1 MLDICTTTSVDI
13 CLGKSMKYSAVLL
26 SLIISASLNG
36 MFSVEEFEKKKTG
49 KEISAYINQ
58 SDISTLDDDQKK
70 TVLLT
75 INKLS
80 PEEYLEFLKN
90 LQRDHPITKL
100 QWKSISLPLFKD
112 FLSDKNVQNQLKTNI
127 VSQLIDKGFLINNSD
142 YQNYFIKNP
151 DELLAVISI
160 NPQYLARMINT
171 PDKNL
176 NDYLIHRLI
185 YALHDNKISLE
196 KFKQVVSKLIA
207 VGLDLTVVSSN
218 KDTPLRFYLFWFKDN
233 PDQGTIALLTPKS
246 QAQAKPTR
254 FDFIEFTK
262 IDDGKK
268 SAEYVLSHDLESL
281 KNEERQKLF
290 QLIDA
295 LWPGEY
301 YEFLKK
307 LTPNHALT
315 KITSSP
321 INRNTT
327 LSHTATSFLSSML
340 AQTQTR
346 LNILQALIE
355 KGFSINT
362 SAYTDWFASNPQLL
376 LELIKRNPKNL
387 AQALNEEHSGGRKIL
402 HQLIDAFLI
411 IERLKNAEDFK
422 NIIRALRTAGFNM
435 RLTDINNKT
444 PFDYYLKV
452 VKERDKQYDETIA
465 QLLDPDELALPLTE
479 FAQALEQVH
488 SALISIPSIAD
499 IELAPY

>member
-1 MLDICTTTSVDI
+1 M
-13 CLGKSMKYSAVLL
+13 
-26 SLIISASLNG
+26 SASLHG

-49 KEISAYINQ
+49 KEIAAYINQ

-70 TVLLT
+70 AILIT
-75 INKLS
+75 ISRLS

-100 QWKSISLPLFKD
+100 QWKSLPLLSFKD
-112 FLSDKNVQNQLKTNI
+112 SWLNKNVQNQLKTNI
-127 VSQLIDKGFLINNSD
+127 VSQLIDKGFVINDSD
-142 YQNYFIKNP
+142 YQTYFIRNP
-151 DELLAVISI
+151 DELLALISI
-160 NPQYLARMINT
+160 NPHYLARMINT
-171 PDKNL
+171 PDKNF

-196 KFKQVVSKLIA
+196 KFKQIVSKLIA
-207 VGLDLTVVSSN
+207 AGLDLNVVSGN
-218 KDTPLRFYLFWFKDN
+218 KHTPLGFYLFWFKNNN
-233 PDQGTIALLTPKS
+233 PDQETIALLTPKS
-246 QAQAKPTR
+246 QAKPQR
-254 FDFIEFTK
+254 FDLIDFAK
-262 IDDGKK
+262 IDDGKRA
-268 SAEYVLSHDLESL
+268 AEYVLTHDLESL
-281 KNEERQKLF
+281 SNQDRDKLF

-295 LWPGEY
+295 LWPIEY

-307 LTPNHALT
+307 LPANHTLT

-327 LSHTATSFLSSML
+327 LSHTATSFLTSML

-346 LNILQALIE
+346 LNILHALIE

-376 LELIKRNPKNL
+376 LELIRRNPKNL

-411 IERLKNAEDFK
+411 TERLKNAEDFK

-444 PFDYYLKV
+444 PYDYYLKV
-452 VKERDKQYDETIA
+452 VKERGKQYDETIA
-465 QLLDPDELALPLTE
+465 QLLDPNELALPLTE

-499 IELAPY
+499 IELTPY